1 MITTIHIVMI
11 VLSVVLIMGI
21 GATSAHDKKGFAT
34 AKGQA
39 GTWIVAGAIIGTLVG
54 GQATIGTAE
63 MGYKFGFSGIWF
75 TLGSALGCLL
85 LYIMA
90 PLLRETNCNTLLEI
104 VGHRFGKKAEV
115 TGSILSL
122 FGMFFSIVAQ
132 QLACAALIR
141 AIVPCSLLVA
151 LITGTIIML
160 IYVVMGGMMGAGKGG
175 VAKLILLYAACIV
188 SGSVVLYNTNGLSD
202 FDISQFNPFNRGLS
216 TDLNSALSMI
226 LGVVATQSYAQA
238 IWAGRTET
246 VARRGALL
254 SAVLIPPIGIAC
266 TLVGMYMH
274 ACGTID
280 VASTAFPAFALNCL
294 PHWLGGVV
302 MGTLLVTVIGG
313 CTGIALGSSV
323 IVVRDLLQRPLEQ
336 SSILVRI
343 TLVVIMSMALLASL
357 LMTGTFINDLG
368 FMSLGLRAGSILIPL
383 GCVFFMRRRVGGRY
397 IIASMITSVATML
410 VMNMAG
416 VNWLSP
422 TLCGLV
428 AGSLPIV
435 LGAFA
440 QMTK

>member
-1 MITTIHIVMI
+1 MI
-11 VLSVVLIMGI
+11 VLSVALIMGI
-21 GATSAHDKKGFAT
+21 GATSAHNKKGFAT

-39 GTWIVAGAIIGTLVG
+39 GPWIVAGAIIGTLVG

-63 MGYKFGFSGIWF
+63 MGYQFGFSGIWF

-85 LYIMA
+85 LYA
-90 PLLRETNCNTLLEI
+90 ATPQLRATGCNTLLEI
-104 VGHRFGKKAEV
+104 VGRRFGKKAEI
-115 TGSILSL
+115 TGSLLSL

-141 AIVPCSLLVA
+141 AIVPCTLLTALVA
-151 LITGTIIML
+151 GTLVML
-160 IYVVMGGMMGAGKGG
+160 AYVVMGGMMGAGKGG
-175 VAKLILLYAACIV
+175 VAKLVLLYAACLV
-188 SGSVVLYNTNGLSD
+188 SGSVVLYNTHGLSD
-202 FDISQFNPFNRGLS
+202 FDISQFYPFNRGLS

-238 IWAGRTET
+238 IWAGRTSAI
-246 VARRGALL
+246 ARRGALL

-274 ACGTID
+274 ACGATE
-280 VASTAFPAFALNCL
+280 VASTAFPAFALSYL

-336 SSILVRI
+336 SSTLVRI

-383 GCVFFMRRRVGGRY
+383 GCAFFMRRRVNGRY
-397 IIASMITSVATML
+397 IVASMIISVATML
-410 VMNMAG
+410 IMNMAG
-416 VNWLSP
+416 ANWLSP
-422 TLCGLV
+422 TLCGLA
-428 AGSLPIV
+428 AGLLPIV
-435 LGAFA
+435 VD
-440 QMTK
+440 QCTHKVK